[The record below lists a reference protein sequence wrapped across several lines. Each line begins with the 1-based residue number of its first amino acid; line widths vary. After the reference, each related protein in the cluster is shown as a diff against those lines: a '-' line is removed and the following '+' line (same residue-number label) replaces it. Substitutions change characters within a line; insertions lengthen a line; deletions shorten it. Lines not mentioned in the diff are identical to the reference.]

1 MTIFGLMRPPKLVT
15 TGLTTVVLMCLL
27 SAPSQTSASPEEK
40 AKASVS
46 VDCKHGSGL
55 VQVNILSTR
64 KIGKIHLVVKDAKG
78 KAVYIEEGKA
88 MSEEL
93 VRRFDKGMFP
103 KGAVTLTV
111 EARDFNITQEFVVQ

>member
-1 MTIFGLMRPPKLVT
+1 MRNQKLLSLGLVPIALV
-15 TGLTTVVLMCLL
+15 CLL
-27 SAPSQTSASPEEK
+27 NSVTASPDEK
-40 AKASVS
+40 EKASVS

-55 VQVNILSTR
+55 IQVNILSTR

-103 KGAVTLTV
+103 KGAATLTV
-111 EARDFNITQEFVVQ
+111 EARDFNITQAFTVQ